1 MNILVFSD
9 SHRSRGEMYDAIEAH
24 KPQQIIHLGDLVEDA
39 EDVSY
44 AFPQLPFCMVP
55 GNCDGWSPMP
65 AVRNI
70 VLGGKRVLLSHGH
83 LWRVKGGYD
92 TAIAEGEKAGAD
104 LLLFGHTHTAVCQQ
118 TESGMWVLNPG
129 SARSTY
135 GLVTI
140 EGDHMECKI
149 LKMP

>member
-1 MNILVFSD
+1 
-9 SHRSRGEMYDAIEAH
+9 
-24 KPQQIIHLGDLVEDA
+24 
-39 EDVSY
+39 
-44 AFPQLPFCMVP
+44 
-55 GNCDGWSPMP
+55 MP
-65 AVRNI
+65 TIRNI

-104 LLLFGHTHTAVCQQ
+104 LLLFGHTHTPLCRQ

-140 EGDHMECKI
+140 EADRMDCQI